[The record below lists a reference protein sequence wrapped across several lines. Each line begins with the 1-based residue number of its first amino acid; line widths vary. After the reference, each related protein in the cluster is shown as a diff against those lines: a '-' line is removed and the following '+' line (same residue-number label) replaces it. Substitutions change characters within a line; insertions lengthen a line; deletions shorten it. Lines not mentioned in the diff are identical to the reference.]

1 MGLPVFG
8 YPNYIVYENG
18 MIYSTLSNKYLKP
31 SKNKKGYMTVEL
43 FNDSGSKR
51 LLVHR
56 IVATAFIE
64 NPYGLP
70 QVNHI
75 DEDKGNNN
83 VSNLEWCTAKYN
95 MNYGNGAKTRHSKI
109 DYSKPSYKENAIKN
123 GKVVSIPVLQ
133 IDKYGNVINRFGS
146 IKEATD
152 SLGVK
157 QSHISECCKG
167 KRKTSWG
174 FSWKYER
181 SDDLSVYQYWF

>member
-1 MGLPVFG
+1 MAIPVVG
-8 YPNYIVYENG
+8 YEDYL
-18 MIYSTLSNKYLKP
+18 IYPDGKVFSTKSNKFLKP
-31 SKNKKGYMTVEL
+31 NITPQGYKSVEL
-43 FNDSGSKR
+43 FNNNGSKR
-51 LLVHR
+51 LLIHR
-56 IVATAFIE
+56 LVAQAFIPNSE
-64 NPYGLP
+64 NLP
-70 QVNHI
+70 QVNHK
-75 DEDKGNNN
+75 DENPSNN
-83 VSNLEWCTAKYN
+83 SMDNLEWCTAKYN

-167 KRKTSWG
+167 KRKTSYG

-181 SDDLSVYQYWF
+181 SDDLSVYQY